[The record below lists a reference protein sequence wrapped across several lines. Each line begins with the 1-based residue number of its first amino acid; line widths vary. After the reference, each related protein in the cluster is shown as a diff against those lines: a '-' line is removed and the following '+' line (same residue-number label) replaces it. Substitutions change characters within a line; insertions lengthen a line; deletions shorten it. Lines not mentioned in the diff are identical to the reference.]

1 MSATSAPIATSA
13 HSHYTRRSS
22 HGSASSSHGHPYLHP
37 NSQSSSPKAG
47 SRVLG
52 SNGGGGV
59 GSFQG
64 GSHDL
69 KRHMYRSPLA
79 RATNSASDD
88 GDDDN
93 VSDADL
99 DDSNKVTPNDL
110 AQHLPMILNVHGAMP
125 IRRITHHLYALVP
138 AYAQLPPGRQRRF
151 VVKALESRPAE
162 FRKIGWGT
170 WTSTTPSGAS
180 ANIRPEAHTD
190 GDISAEQAAEMMMG
204 IFSPMA
210 LPYDAASDDEDGDM
224 AIDDDDELDI
234 GETLLHFKQFGGTSE
249 SKPSITTSTTALP
262 QNKDELSTDEEDW
275 KALGPTSLRSRLSSL
290 PSPMMRPTL
299 DDNSTTTHST
309 PPTSSTMAI
318 TANPSNIRKESFGVG
333 SLDSRLNSLKVGG
346 GGGGGG
352 GVNGS
357 SSFSTS
363 PASPYLHPHAQQQ
376 QQQQQHHQPPVRSI
390 KSEGHHAPLSS
401 GGGSE
406 KDAIAALVQLSS
418 SNPAVS

>member
-22 HGSASSSHGHPYLHP
+22 HGSASSPHGHPYLHP

-47 SRVLG
+47 SRVVG

-79 RATNSASDD
+79 RATNLASDD
-88 GDDDN
+88 GGDDN

-99 DDSNKVTPNDL
+99 DESNKVTPNDL
-110 AQHLPMILNVHGAMP
+110 AQHLPVILNVHGAMP
-125 IRRITHHLYALVP
+125 IRRITHHLYALIP
-138 AYAQLPPGRQRRF
+138 AFAQLPPGRQRRF

-170 WTSTTPSGAS
+170 WTSTTPSGAL
-180 ANIRPEAHTD
+180 ANIRSEAHTD

-204 IFSPMA
+204 IISPMA

-234 GETLLHFKQFGGTSE
+234 GETLLHFKQFGGTSDL
-249 SKPSITTSTTALP
+249 KPTVTTTTALP
-262 QNKDELSTDEEDW
+262 PNNDEGSTDEEDW
-275 KALGPTSLRSRLSSL
+275 KALGPTSLRSRMSSL
-290 PSPMMRPTL
+290 PSPMMRPTTA

-309 PPTSSTMAI
+309 PPTTSSTMAI
-318 TANPSNIRKESFGVG
+318 TANPSNLRKESFGLG
-333 SLDSRLNSLKVGG
+333 SLDSRLNSLRVGNI
-346 GGGGGG
+346 
-352 GVNGS
+352 NGS

-363 PASPYLHPHAQQQ
+363 PASPYLHPNHA
-376 QQQQQHHQPPVRSI
+376 HHPPPPPPPPSRSI
-390 KSEGHHAPLSS
+390 KIEGHHHPPLSS
-401 GGGSE
+401 GGGGSSE

-418 SNPAVS
+418 SNPASS